1 MKPFLLV
8 LSSPSGGGKTTIART
23 LVSARE
29 DIGFS
34 VSATTR
40 KEREGE
46 HDGRDYHFL
55 EKEEFLRRS
64 DNGEFLEWA
73 EYGGQLYGTLA
84 SEVDAVLR
92 ARRHVVLDIE
102 VRGARQVRQRREDVV
117 SIFILPP
124 SAEVLVKRL
133 KQRGGDEAGPDLRK
147 RMLRAMEEIE
157 EASNYDYIVM
167 NDDLTQAVSEVASI
181 IDSESCRSHRIP
193 SLQEDLDNLHQGLTE
208 IVDRLAP

>member
-29 DIGFS
+29 DVGFS

-40 KEREGE
+40 KVREGE
-46 HDGRDYHFL
+46 QNGTDYHFL
-55 EKEEFLRRS
+55 EQEEFLRRS

-73 EYGGQLYGTLA
+73 EYSGHLYGTLA
-84 SEVDAVLR
+84 SEVDAVLQTG
-92 ARRHVVLDIE
+92 RHVVLDIE

-124 SAEVLVKRL
+124 SADVLVNRL
-133 KQRGGDEAGPDLRK
+133 KQRGGSQAGPDLRK
-147 RMLRAMEEIE
+147 RMLRAIEEIE
-157 EASNYDYIVM
+157 EASSYDYIVV

-181 IDSESCRSHRIP
+181 IGSESCRSHRIP
-193 SLQEDLDNLHQGLTE
+193 SLQEDLDKLHRGLKE
-208 IVDRLAP
+208 IVDQLVP